1 MNKFCW
7 ESLKDYV
14 GLHKK
19 HTSEGAAAC
28 DVIGVKNQMLTKA
41 NTFQEVLDVMKTYED
56 YTSGDEWW
64 LSVLPY
70 GGDYNPP
77 ERIVC
82 AANKYGN
89 LILAGVRHGC
99 DIMFGVYEEIEKLN
113 FSSED
118 YKSEGYYKDNFGSIE
133 EQGFITSKYRFVD
146 RKEAWKIALEQRQ
159 IVRLV
164 GSQTSSSVNDPD
176 TELFSEN
183 LY

>member
-1 MNKFCW
+1 MNNFCW

-41 NTFQEVLDVMKTYED
+41 NTFQEVLDIMKTYED
-56 YTSGDEWW
+56 YTSDDEWW

-70 GGDYNPP
+70 GAYYDPP

-82 AANKYGN
+82 AANKYCEDGAEDIT
-89 LILAGVRHGC
+89 LLGVRHC
-99 DIMFGVYEEIEKLN
+99 CSYMNDHYDDLFYYGVNLDGFNVTEV
-113 FSSED
+113 
-118 YKSEGYYKDNFGSIE
+118 
-133 EQGFITSKYRFVD
+133 QGFITNKGRFVD

-164 GSQTSSSVNDPD
+164 GSQTSSSIYDPD